1 MGVGVKEGLRE
12 NNSGAKG
19 VLAILFFSS
28 VRKGRQAFVI
38 LKESSTAVV
47 VKKIYPG
54 RKENAISKEKFV
66 LIEYLLN

>member
-47 VKKIYPG
+47 VKIYPG